1 MKNYPYFPEDAP
13 FNEEQRSWLGGF
25 LSGLNSRLL
34 DSKEYKKDNDST
46 GNKVLFLYGTQTG
59 NAESLAEEAAEKALE
74 LGIHSSVKGMDEVT
88 PEALQNSERTLIIT
102 STYGEGEMPDNAQVL

>member
-34 DSKEYKKDNDST
+34 DSKEYKKDNDSA
-46 GNKVLFLYGTQTG
+46 KSCL
-59 NAESLAEEAAEKALE
+59 
-74 LGIHSSVKGMDEVT
+74 
-88 PEALQNSERTLIIT
+88 
-102 STYGEGEMPDNAQVL
+102 